1 MFRRDFSARDIH
13 VTWQVMRR
21 NGVGSYADARRV
33 WGRPW
38 ACLTVVLWTT
48 GLSSTLVQASLRT
61 PSSVSISSIDPVPA
75 PGPFEIYLDPSETQ
89 VGLGPEGFDASLR
102 IRGMP
107 EEGLFSFG
115 VKVTF
120 PEHLLRVEGP
130 ASIRLPA
137 ELDFNGPLGAGALR
151 LLGPGVAAFKGTVD
165 LSSLSLRPFTGD
177 VLATVHFVANDPTQ
191 TGTGRLG
198 LEPFRTLG
206 DTESIFVTSSGQV
219 LDDQTLLVGG
229 QFTVIPEPGTGW
241 LLGAGFLAGGYWW
254 NHHRKSGPKAD
265 HKAHPPTNPH
275 AVRME
280 GGSR

>member
-1 MFRRDFSARDIH
+1 M
-13 VTWQVMRR
+13 
-21 NGVGSYADARRV
+21 GSNADARREL
-33 WGRPW
+33 GRPW
-38 ACLTVVLWTT
+38 VCLTVALWTT
-48 GLSSTLVQASLRT
+48 GLTSTQVQASL
-61 PSSVSISSIDPVPA
+61 PAPLSVGISSSDPVPA

-89 VGLGPEGFDASLR
+89 VGFGPEGFDASLR

-115 VKVTF
+115 VQVTF
-120 PEHLLRVEGP
+120 PEKLLRVEGP
-130 ASIRLPA
+130 GSIRLPA
-137 ELDFNGPLGAGALR
+137 ELDFNGPFGAGAFR

-219 LDDQTLLVGG
+219 LDEQTLLVGG

-254 NHHRKSGPKAD
+254 NHHRKSGLKAD
-265 HKAHPPTNPH
+265 PKTNQPTNPD
-275 AVRME
+275 AGRTE
-280 GGSR
+280 GGFR